1 MSLRRRS
8 ACLGGTNR
16 GDEEAEKDGE
26 SKGKLA
32 TKSERLLFVSAPLEV
47 YRDAE
52 DDEEDSVE
60 KSLENETN

>member
-1 MSLRRRS
+1 MSLRHSSARS
-8 ACLGGTNR
+8 TGTDR
-16 GDEEAEKDGE
+16 GDEEAEKDRE

-32 TKSERLLFVSAPLEV
+32 TKGERLLLVPAPLEV

-60 KSLENETN
+60 ESLENETN